1 MEAKLQLK
9 LSNIIAKQIKANE
22 EHLNIHQKI
31 RMLTNISIRK
41 AQDEVDELWISFKAA
56 EIAYKSAKKLAKINK
71 IKYNAVLIKLNK
83 MKRDKEHID
92 NKKWSILTKM
102 SKLHEKRKSMEN
114 KIDDIK
120 TNELMKYYNAEDKE
134 ERKKEK
140 MSDKLWKRI
149 KNLPQDVLYV
159 IRDYYMTPREQNK
172 LMSFKLKRTIFPK
185 LVKETKLKVFSKLNY
200 FLYHIAT
207 TPEILDTLTY
217 EEAII
222 QIKELNIE
230 NKKSY
235 ADYSFNIKEPR
246 LVKNKIQIL
255 LRNLIKYN
263 PIAANKIMKLYLIFA
278 QDKYVTQREDDG
290 DAYFYERD
298 LHYIHLPEKYRLLP
312 QSYIDAVI
320 M

>member
-22 EHLNIHQKI
+22 EHINIHQKM

-56 EIAYKSAKKLAKINK
+56 EIAYKSAKKSAKINK
-71 IKYNAVLIKLNK
+71 TNYKAALIKLNK

-92 NKKWSILTKM
+92 NKKWMIITKM
-102 SKLHEKRKSMEN
+102 SKLQEKRKNIDN

-140 MSDKLWKRI
+140 MNDKLWKRI
-149 KNLPQDVLYV
+149 KNLPQDILYV
-159 IRDYYMTPREQNK
+159 IRDYYMTTQEQNK

-185 LVKETKLKVFSKLNY
+185 LVKNARLIVFSKLNY

-207 TPEILDTLTY
+207 TPEILDSLTY

-222 QIKELNIE
+222 QIRELNIE

-298 LHYIHLPEKYRLLP
+298 LHYIHLPEKYRELP
-312 QSYIDAVI
+312 QAYIDEVI

>member
-1 MEAKLQLK
+1 METKLQLK
-9 LSNIIAKQIKANE
+9 LSNINAKQVIANE
-22 EHLNIHQKI
+22 EYINIHQQI
-31 RMLTNISIRK
+31 RLLSNANIK
-41 AQDEVDELWISFKAA
+41 KTKDEVDNLWISFKAA

-71 IKYNAVLIKLNK
+71 TNYKAALIKLNK
-83 MKRDKEHID
+83 MKRDKESI
-92 NKKWSILTKM
+92 NEKKWAILTKM
-102 SKLHEKRKSMEN
+102 TKLHEKRKNIDN

-159 IRDYYMTPREQNK
+159 IRDYYMTTREQNK
-172 LMSFKLKRTIFPK
+172 LMSFKLKRTILPK
-185 LVKETKLKVFSKLNY
+185 LVKETKVIVFSRLNY
-200 FLYHIAT
+200 FLYHVAT

-217 EEAII
+217 EEAIT
-222 QIKELNIE
+222 QIKELNID

-263 PIAANKIMKLYLIFA
+263 PTAANKIMKLYLIFA
-278 QDKYVTQREDDG
+278 QDKYVTQQQDDG
-290 DAYFYERD
+290 DAYFIGRD
-298 LHYIHLPEKYRLLP
+298 LKYFHLPEKYRILP
-312 QSYIDAVI
+312 QAYIDEVI